1 MINVCLAGASG
12 RMGRTTY
19 KSLLGDENYK
29 IVFGVDAYSAGD
41 LPFPVYA
48 SFDECPLGA
57 DVIIDFSAP
66 AMLDSLLDYAVK
78 NGVKCVI
85 ATTGHTEEQQK
96 RIEYASKQIAIFKS
110 ANMSLGINLLSNL
123 AKEAT
128 KFLGDSYDIEIVEA
142 HHNKKLDAPSG
153 TALSIANAICEVRP
167 LIPEFGRHE
176 TAKRREPS
184 EIGIHA
190 IRGGSVVGKHDV
202 MFLGTGERITLCHE
216 AESKEVFVKGA
227 LRAASYLMTKQCG
240 LYDMNSILGSFYA
253 VTSVTAEENV
263 SLINFASI
271 SSIDFLT
278 LLRKVKDSNVNIDMI
293 SQNANDDGTLAV
305 SFSLSDDDLAMVEKM
320 TDVKHKCVVG
330 TVKITAEGAGME
342 HESGVALDVLSQLK
356 GAGAQIYAITTSE
369 TKISCAINHEAKAD
383 AEIALKRYYG
393 I

>member
-1 MINVCLAGASG
+1 MINICLAGASG

-19 KSLLGDENYK
+19 KSLLGNENYK
-29 IVFGVDAYSAGD
+29 IVFGVDAFPAND
-41 LPFPVYA
+41 LPFPVYG
-48 SFDECPLGA
+48 SFDDCPLGA

-66 AMLDSLLDYAVK
+66 AMLDSILDYAVK
-78 NGVKCVI
+78 NNVRCVI
-85 ATTGHTEEQQK
+85 CTTGHTDEQMK
-96 RIEYASKQIAIFKS
+96 RIEYASKQVAIFKS

-167 LIPEFGRHE
+167 LTPEFGRHE
-176 TAKRREPS
+176 SAKRREPS

-227 LRAASYLMTKQCG
+227 IRAAEYLMTKQCG

-263 SLINFASI
+263 SVITFPSI
-271 SSIDFLT
+271 TTVDFLA
-278 LLRKVKDSNVNIDMI
+278 LLRKVKEHNVNIDMI
-293 SQNANDDGTLAV
+293 SQNANDNGSLAV
-305 SFSLSDDDLAMVEKM
+305 SFSLSDDDLASVEKM
-320 TDVKHKCVVG
+320 TTVEHKCVVG

-342 HESGVALDVLSQLK
+342 HQSGVALDVFTQLRSV
-356 GAGAQIYAITTSE
+356 GAEIYAITTSE
-369 TKISCAINHEAKAD
+369 TKISCAINREAKAD
-383 AEIALKRYYG
+383 AEITLKNYYG

>member
-369 TKISCAINHEAKAD
+369 TKISCAINREAKAD

>member
-48 SFDECPLGA
+48 SFDECPLDA

-167 LIPEFGRHE
+167 LNPEFGRHE

-271 SSIDFLT
+271 SSLDFLT

-369 TKISCAINHEAKAD
+369 TKISCAINREAKAD
-383 AEIALKRYYG
+383 AEVALKRYYG